1 MNETTALSREAI
13 EKSAQDGHAE
23 SQIELSLRLEA
34 EGRSDLSIDWLRRA
48 VEGGSLRAKTLLA
61 KCFLTKQPYE
71 VDEGLALLFAASDG
85 GDGEAAH
92 TAAIMHASAFGVERD
107 WDRAFDYLQ
116 HSAEL
121 GFVPSRKE
129 LLFLAGAPP
138 ADEHVAS
145 ELWKEL
151 RDSVDINAWITAP
164 RPKWAQKSPR
174 IFVIEK
180 FASPEVCDWLIDRA
194 KPHLVDARTIDPQ
207 TDLLGA
213 DQGTTN
219 SMVTF
224 DLFRMDMIFSIMWAR
239 ITSVTGIS
247 SGAEAPNILHHAVGE
262 SYEPHFDYIENESG
276 AAPDYTQGAQR
287 VVTFLLYLNDDYE
300 GGGTEFPLANWGHR
314 GRKGDAMYFW
324 NVDARGSPDRL
335 SMHTGTAPSKGEK
348 WVLSQWILGR
358 LAQG

>member
-1 MNETTALSREAI
+1 MTVLSREAI
-13 EKSAQDGHAE
+13 EKSAQDGHSE
-23 SQIELSLRLEA
+23 SQIELSCRLEA

-61 KCFLTKQPYE
+61 KCLLTKQPYE

-92 TAAIMHASAFGVERD
+92 TAAVMNASAFGVERD
-107 WDRAFDYLQ
+107 WDRAFNYLQ

-121 GFVPSRKE
+121 GFALSRKE
-129 LLFLAGAPP
+129 LLFLAGAPT
-138 ADEHVAS
+138 ADEDTAP

-151 RDSVDINAWITAP
+151 RGSIDINAWITAP
-164 RPKWAQKSPR
+164 RPQWAQKNPR

-180 FASPEVCDWLIDRA
+180 FASPKVCDWLIDRA
-194 KPHLVDARTIDPQ
+194 KPHLVGARAVDPQ
-207 TDLLGA
+207 TGLLRPGQGA
-213 DQGTTN
+213 TN

-224 DLFRMDMIFSIMWAR
+224 DLFRMDMILSIIWAR
-239 ITSVTGIS
+239 ITSVTGIP
-247 SGAEAPNILHHAVGE
+247 SGAEAPNILHYAVGE

-276 AAPDYTQGAQR
+276 RASDHKQGAQR
-287 VVTFLLYLNDDYE
+287 VVTFLLSLNDDYE
-300 GGGTEFPLANWGHR
+300 GGGTEFPLANWGYK

-324 NVDARGSPDRL
+324 NVDARGAPDRL
-335 SMHTGTAPSKGEK
+335 SMYTGTAPTKGEK

-358 LAQG
+358 LAEG